1 MKNPRDII
9 IEPVVSEKAYDGI
22 DNYNSYTFLV
32 DRRASKPEIRLAIES
47 IFEVEVAEVDDAIAA
62 FVAPAPMAGGYSPV
76 NIATARTLFRLEQPL
91 FRLRLGDLGEIGN
104 RLEPTPG

>member
-22 DNYNSYTFLV
+22 DNHSSYTFLV

-47 IFEVEVAEVDDAIAA
+47 IFEVKVASVNTLNRKGKRRRSGYKVGRTAHTKRAMVTLADGESIDIFEV
-62 FVAPAPMAGGYSPV
+62 
-76 NIATARTLFRLEQPL
+76 
-91 FRLRLGDLGEIGN
+91 
-104 RLEPTPG
+104 

>member
-47 IFEVEVAEVDDAIAA
+47 IFEVEVASVNTLNRK
-62 FVAPAPMAGGYSPV
+62 GKRRRTGYKV
-76 NIATARTLFRLEQPL
+76 GRTARTKRAMVTLAE
-91 FRLRLGDLGEIGN
+91 GESIDIF
-104 RLEPTPG
+104 EV